1 LDCAVREVDDDAYGN
16 RFWLRILHCCDGRR
30 ALTRVFAALAPSLS
44 HSGAFWPIDDRVMW
58 LQMISMAFQMAY
70 GQKEAIKITKEAVN

>member
-1 LDCAVREVDDDAYGN
+1 
-16 RFWLRILHCCDGRR
+16 
-30 ALTRVFAALAPSLS
+30 VFAALAPSLS